1 MEKKFDI
8 IRAKKFAEDLKSGKD
23 ILNIKKNK
31 FLSLRK
37 KNNNK
42 NNYNRILK
50 GKGIEENKKYSL
62 YEFDEND
69 FKNGKINFVNVN
81 DVYKLPFEKN
91 KNNFYDNEE
100 FKYWLYLVYKRTI
113 EGDKTELKNIL
124 KNFTKEKIEFLINI
138 LIDSSQFNNSSN
150 NIFQFEEIKN
160 NIKFKYNICSILI
173 NLLYDTEEYN
183 EIFIENIMSIYNFI
197 SILIKLYK
205 TWNEISFIVLIIHY
219 QWLINNLIIESNIY
233 SEIIEKNPKIN
244 FPELIQDIFNLNK
257 IELYLVNIRML
268 ILFLDNQE
276 NPQSFIQYKIFI
288 SILDKIITNCSDIS
302 HIDILLAS
310 YKALNKLFK
319 SEANCVLVL
328 EDKNYIKLINKII
341 QGFNS
346 FTFCD
351 CCLTKLIKNDKENVI
366 NETYQIH
373 LMLIDIIFKK
383 IPATKNIIKHALKIM
398 RLIFYNK
405 NGFNVINYLI
415 NTYTKNI
422 FAQLQLLFSEKP
434 NNLLIQSEVFN
445 FLFAIFD
452 LSNNSFKAI
461 LISNGLDKFNI
472 NCLEECYQ
480 EFISENKD
488 NTYYNKLIVQMLN
501 LLYSILKFGESD
513 LNMKITLKEYC
524 EEKNIYQILNELNY
538 SKNKL
543 IQDLVENINTDY
555 FEGYENEE
563 LNEDEENEDKL
574 FLLF

>member
-8 IRAKKFAEDLKSGKD
+8 IRAKKYAEDLKSGKD

-42 NNYNRILK
+42 NNYNRIIK

-62 YEFDEND
+62 YEFDESDFTND
-69 FKNGKINFVNVN
+69 KNNFVNVN
-81 DVYKLPFEKN
+81 DIYKLPFEKN

-288 SILDKIITNCSDIS
+288 SILDKIITNCSDVS
-302 HIDILLAS
+302 HIDILLVS

-543 IQDLVENINTDY
+543 IQDLVENINTDC

-563 LNEDEENEDKL
+563 FNEDEENEDKL
-574 FLLF
+574 F

>member
-1 MEKKFDI
+1 MEKKIDI

-543 IQDLVENINTDY
+543 IQDLVENINTDC

-574 FLLF
+574 F

>member
-8 IRAKKFAEDLKSGKD
+8 IRAKKFAEDLKNGKD

-42 NNYNRILK
+42 NNYNRIIK

-62 YEFDEND
+62 YEFDESDFTND
-69 FKNGKINFVNVN
+69 KNNFVNVN

-91 KNNFYDNEE
+91 KNNFYENEE

-124 KNFTKEKIEFLINI
+124 KNFTSEKIEFLINI

-205 TWNEISFIVLIIHY
+205 TWNDISFLVLIIHY

-288 SILDKIITNCSDIS
+288 SILDKIITNCSDVS

-319 SEANCVLVL
+319 SEANCALVL

-513 LNMKITLKEYC
+513 LNMKITFKEY
-524 EEKNIYQILNELNY
+524 
-538 SKNKL
+538 
-543 IQDLVENINTDY
+543 
-555 FEGYENEE
+555 
-563 LNEDEENEDKL
+563 
-574 FLLF
+574 

>member
-8 IRAKKFAEDLKSGKD
+8 IRAKKYAEDLKSGKD

-42 NNYNRILK
+42 NNYNRIIK

-62 YEFDEND
+62 YEFDESDFTND
-69 FKNGKINFVNVN
+69 KNNFVNVN

-124 KNFTKEKIEFLINI
+124 KNFTSEKIEFLINI

-173 NLLYDTEEYN
+173 NLLYDTEEYK

-319 SEANCVLVL
+319 SEAICVLVL

-543 IQDLVENINTDY
+543 IQDLVENIIHDC

-563 LNEDEENEDKL
+563 LNDSEENDKEL
-574 FLLF
+574 F